1 MGVHPA
7 YYPGYKRVDADTT
20 TAFASAW
27 NAILSDSPGMN
38 AVEMINAIKSGKMAA
53 LYIMGDDPVGS
64 DQNLQEPLDKL
75 EFLVVQDIFMTET
88 AKIADVVLP
97 AVASAEKA
105 GTFTNL
111 ERRLQQLNKA
121 EEPIGESRFD
131 WEIIQDIA
139 KRMGGSMH
147 YGSARDIL
155 KEIRSVVPLYAE
167 LAVNQCWP
175 REKSPLINTDV
186 DLSLTS
192 DSIMKQEVITAERLL
207 FSSGVSIT
215 RSKEIGTI
223 RHIKI
228 EV

>member
-1 MGVHPA
+1 
-7 YYPGYKRVDADTT
+7 
-20 TAFASAW
+20 
-27 NAILSDSPGMN
+27 
-38 AVEMINAIKSGKMAA
+38 
-53 LYIMGDDPVGS
+53 
-64 DQNLQEPLDKL
+64 
-75 EFLVVQDIFMTET
+75 MTET
-88 AKIADVVLP
+88 AQIADVVLP
-97 AVASAEKA
+97 AAASAEKA

-121 EEPIGESRFD
+121 EEPVAESRPD

-139 KRMGGSMH
+139 KRMGGSLQ

-167 LAVNQCWP
+167 LAAGQCWP
-175 REKSPLINTDV
+175 PEKSPLINTAV

-192 DSIMKQEVITAERLL
+192 DSIMKEEVITAERLL